1 MFNKFLNLCLALV
14 CSLTFSNILLASQA
28 IGLKAESTEEAS
40 LVTVELDKKSE
51 VKIPAAEAHSTF
63 VQIILPAVKSELTGE
78 FFDGNSPFIRK
89 VALFSVDEGVGIRL
103 FTSQDPKTIVGSLSI
118 QPLAERILIH
128 LDHKT
133 VPPPLTG
140 IPSIEEVVANIEVD
154 RDIADP
160 AAKILG
166 LAKAETSP
174 EKELAK
180 TEPVVSKSKLEKDT
194 SKVATAEP
202 TKITEE
208 APSTAIEGLTNINTS
223 KLLEN
228 KMTYVTVFVIFFIVF
243 IVGSMLTKRILSG
256 GLRKPASNKLDS
268 ELYPIANYQVG
279 PRQKITLL
287 KIENQK
293 VLIGVSADQINYLT
307 TIDPSEKQPPQQA
320 PMQART
326 VPKDNLPLQK
336 TLNETPYQ
344 TAKTLASK
352 PIKKTQVKAP
362 ASQAP
367 RKSEPQN
374 AGQQSIE
381 DVTNLIRKKLK
392 NLPNV

>member
-1 MFNKFLNLCLALV
+1 
-14 CSLTFSNILLASQA
+14 
-28 IGLKAESTEEAS
+28 
-40 LVTVELDKKSE
+40 
-51 VKIPAAEAHSTF
+51 
-63 VQIILPAVKSELTGE
+63 
-78 FFDGNSPFIRK
+78 
-89 VALFSVDEGVGIRL
+89 
-103 FTSQDPKTIVGSLSI
+103 
-118 QPLAERILIH
+118 
-128 LDHKT
+128 
-133 VPPPLTG
+133 
-140 IPSIEEVVANIEVD
+140 
-154 RDIADP
+154 
-160 AAKILG
+160 
-166 LAKAETSP
+166 
-174 EKELAK
+174 
-180 TEPVVSKSKLEKDT
+180 
-194 SKVATAEP
+194 
-202 TKITEE
+202 
-208 APSTAIEGLTNINTS
+208 
-223 KLLEN
+223 
-228 KMTYVTVFVIFFIVF
+228 
-243 IVGSMLTKRILSG
+243 MLTKRILSG